1 MHGPPVHSSPMF
13 TVRTLSIAIAPV
25 FVLTACGKPPA
36 LPPDEVIRRAVIRS
50 NTVESV
56 AVSLSADMHTEETSA
71 FSGSVI
77 VQSVIRSGGHSWTA
91 DTSFNIESAMTRG
104 HERASGRLVLVSPG
118 TGRTYIRLESADG
131 VLGQLLRKSFTG
143 SSNGWMS
150 FGEESQA
157 QPAKRQ
163 APDPAMLSSYAD
175 ALQVTE
181 DLGIVKHPG
190 GRTLYHYRVSLK
202 SETLSTMPD
211 GGSVEAASSLS
222 AQGEMW
228 IDTSDFSLARV
239 VWNVRGVP
247 TSFGLASLHADALFS
262 DYDSAAQIQTPV
274 GTAATLPLESIFAIF
289 SS

>member
-1 MHGPPVHSSPMF
+1 MF
-13 TVRTLSIAIAPV
+13 IVRSLSILIIPA
-25 FVLTACGKPPA
+25 FLLSACGKPPV

-56 AVSLSADMHTEETSA
+56 AVSLSADIHTEESAA

-77 VQSVIRSGGHSWTA
+77 VQSVIRSGGHAWTA
-91 DTSFNIESAMTRG
+91 DTSFNIESAMNRG

-118 TGRTYIRLESADG
+118 TGRTYIRLESAEG
-131 VLGQLLRKSFTG
+131 TLGQLLRKSFTG
-143 SSNGWMS
+143 SSNGWM
-150 FGEESQA
+150 FYGEESLTK
-157 QPAKRQ
+157 PAKRQ
-163 APDPAMLSSYAD
+163 APDPVMLSSYAD
-175 ALQVTE
+175 ALRVTE
-181 DLGIVKHPG
+181 DLGIIKHPS

-202 SETLSTMPD
+202 SETLSAMPD
-211 GGSVEAASSLS
+211 GGSVESASSLS
-222 AQGEMW
+222 AHGEMW

-247 TSFGLASLHADALFS
+247 TSFGLVTLHADALFS